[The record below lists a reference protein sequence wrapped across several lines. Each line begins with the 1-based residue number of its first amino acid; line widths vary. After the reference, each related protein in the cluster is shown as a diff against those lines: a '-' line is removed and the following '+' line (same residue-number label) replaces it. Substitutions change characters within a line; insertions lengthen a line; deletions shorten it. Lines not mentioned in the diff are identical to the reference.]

1 MALTWTWWGVPGL
14 LAFLAAWAAAGIAL
28 RIAPHRTLNR
38 RLAML
43 LLLEGLWAG
52 AAFGFVLFLREPELV
67 PVIATLG
74 AAAVVALPYQYVSF
88 LAVALNAPLLGPFRS
103 RRSRLIL
110 DGLSVVSM
118 VVVFARP
125 AWFVLD
131 VYSPGWAGWNFHYTT
146 LTFRAIQ
153 LYGVASLLAIAAVL
167 HALRLAPK
175 GTAFRERALWLVA
188 AFAVKDVYLGSIHLL
203 VPVLRPVPFWG
214 DLIYN
219 PGQGAV
225 IGFYVLVLAYGVLR
239 AQLFDIDLKLRFAL
253 QQGTVGA
260 MIAGAFLVASE
271 ILERLFPVDGMALGV
286 LLAFLVAVLLKPMQA
301 LAHRTANHLV
311 PGIQATPE
319 YLDQRKLTV
328 YRAALEGA
336 YEDGEVTSKE
346 RSILRTL
353 REQLGID
360 EREAT
365 ELERSFGGSRM
376 EARPT

>member
-1 MALTWTWWGVPGL
+1 MALTWTWWGVPGA
-14 LAFLAAWAAAGIAL
+14 LAFLAAWVAAGVAL
-28 RIAPHRTLNR
+28 RTAPNRALNR
-38 RLAML
+38 RLAL
-43 LLLEGLWAG
+43 LLVLEGLWAG
-52 AAFGFVLFLREPELV
+52 AAFGFVFFLRDPGLV
-67 PVIATLG
+67 PVLATLG
-74 AAAVVALPYQYVSF
+74 AAAAVALPYQYVSF
-88 LAVALNAPLLGPFRS
+88 LAVALRTPLLAPFRS
-103 RRSRLIL
+103 RRSRVLL
-110 DGLSVVSM
+110 DGLSVVSVG
-118 VVVFARP
+118 VVLSRP

-131 VYSPGWAGWNFHYTT
+131 VYSPGWAEWNFHYTT

-153 LYGVASLLAIAAVL
+153 LYGIGSLLAIVAVL
-167 HALRLAPK
+167 HALRQAPK

-203 VPVLRPVPFWG
+203 VPVLRQVPFWG
-214 DLIYN
+214 DVIYN

-225 IGFYVLVLAYGVLR
+225 IGFYVVVLAYGVLR

-260 MIAGAFLVASE
+260 MIAGSFLVASE

-286 LLAFLVAVLLKPMQA
+286 LLAFLVAILLKPMQA

-319 YLDQRKLTV
+319 YIDQRKLTV

-360 EREAT
+360 EREAA
-365 ELERSFGGSRM
+365 ELEGSFGGSPT
-376 EARPT
+376 EAQPA